1 MKKIF
6 SLILTITMALTANAQ
21 SVTYT
26 HDATK
31 MNQFLMQET
40 GTGHF
45 VGTSEWYYDV
55 AHRSYKNSLLVT
67 NKSLYRTMGYE
78 ASYQQVDY
86 ADSIK
91 SRLEDRAKEEAI
103 NIADRQLDVAWIT
116 EHSKI
121 EKALSNY
128 RNNLSLLSAN
138 GASSDEKEDWQQYA
152 NMYDFAISRTKN
164 AYMANSERQK
174 EYLTIYDDIVT
185 RNNKLVKRLRYLK
198 ALRGSNEM
206 MSATPNPR
214 PSRVLQCAN
223 ESYNKW
229 REAGS
234 SVRTNSRNH

>member
-1 MKKIF
+1 MRKNIYIAITAIAF
-6 SLILTITMALTANAQ
+6 ALISPRAQAQ
-21 SVTYT
+21 SVTYA

-40 GTGHF
+40 GTGSF
-45 VGTSEWYYDV
+45 QGQSEWYYDV
-55 AHRSYKNSLLVT
+55 MHRSYKNSLLVT

-103 NIADRQLDVAWIT
+103 NIADRQLDVAWVT
-116 EHSKI
+116 EQSKI

-152 NMYDFAISRTKN
+152 NMYDFPFHVQRTHIWPTP
-164 AYMANSERQK
+164 R
-174 EYLTIYDDIVT
+174 DR
-185 RNNKLVKRLRYLK
+185 RNTLP
-198 ALRGSNEM
+198 SM
-206 MSATPNPR
+206 MI
-214 PSRVLQCAN
+214 
-223 ESYNKW
+223 
-229 REAGS
+229 
-234 SVRTNSRNH
+234 